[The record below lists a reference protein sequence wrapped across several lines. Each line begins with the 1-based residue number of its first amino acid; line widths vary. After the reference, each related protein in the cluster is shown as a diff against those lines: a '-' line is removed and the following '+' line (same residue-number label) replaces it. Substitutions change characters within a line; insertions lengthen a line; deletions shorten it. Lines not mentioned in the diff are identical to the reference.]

1 LIIEAPVSSQ
11 EDSIASMM
19 AIIECKNTFSI
30 AIKRK
35 MAYSN

>member
-1 LIIEAPVSSQ
+1 
-11 EDSIASMM
+11 MM

-35 MAYSN
+35 MAYSNLSKPFLVVMNIY